1 MKEQTVIVNV
11 QKLNSHGKGVGSFTP
26 QSGGEF
32 LAEVPFTV
40 PGDQAEASVKRGRS
54 GLYPAKLLQ
63 IATPS
68 KDSIPARC
76 VHFSHCGGCSFQRL
90 PYAKQTHWKEEKV
103 KKLFSGLLHDGVQ
116 FRSILSCENPW
127 QYRNKMEFSFSQ
139 DKNGEK
145 YLGMMLAGSRG
156 KVFNLTECHLV
167 SPWFAECLSKVRA
180 WWKSSTVLAYNP
192 PKNSGSLRTLTLRE
206 SKTDGKRIAMLTVS
220 GNPEDALHRK
230 DLEAFQSLFDEEI
243 SVYLR
248 IHQAIKGKPTQFYEM
263 HLKGPESIEEKISIA
278 LDPLRKSTV
287 HFSISPS
294 AFFQPNT
301 KQAALLYQEALKLAE
316 LNAEDVV
323 YDLYCG
329 TGTLGALASR
339 FVSKVVGIELSPE
352 SSLDARESA
361 KANQLHN
368 IEVITGDVGKELHQR
383 SESPTV
389 VLLDPPR
396 AGLSLEAVEQ
406 VAGFKPPKIV
416 YISCNPETQ
425 ARDISLFLA
434 KGYVLKVVQPVD
446 QFPQTPHIENIAL
459 LTFQEG

>member
-1 MKEQTVIVNV
+1 MKEQTVVVDV
-11 QKLNSHGKGVGSFTP
+11 QKLNSHGKGIGSFTA

-32 LAEVPFTV
+32 LAEVPFTI

-54 GLYPAKLLQ
+54 GLYPARLLQ
-63 IATPS
+63 ITTPS

-76 VHFSHCGGCSFQRL
+76 VHFSQCGGCSFQRL
-90 PYAKQTHWKEEKV
+90 PYHKQGEWKEDKV
-103 KKLFSGLLHDGVQ
+103 KKLFQGLLNESIE
-116 FRSILSCENPW
+116 FRPILSSAEPW

-139 DKNGEK
+139 DKSGEK

-180 WWKSSTVLAYNP
+180 WWESSSVLAYIP
-192 PKNSGSLRTLTLRE
+192 PKNSGTLRTLTLRE
-206 SKTDGKRIAMLTVS
+206 SKTTGERLAMLTVS

-230 DLEAFQSLFDEEI
+230 DLEAFQALFDEEV

-248 IHQAIKGKPTQFYEM
+248 IHQAIKGKPTQFFEM
-263 HLKGPESIEEKISIA
+263 HLKGRESIEERLTIE

-301 KQAALLYQEALKLAE
+301 MQATLLYQEALRLAS

-368 IEVITGDVGKELHQR
+368 IEVITGDVGKELQQR
-383 SESPTV
+383 RESPTV

-425 ARDISLFLA
+425 ARDIALFLER
-434 KGYVLKVVQPVD
+434 GYVLRVLQPVD